1 MPTATDTNCP
11 NLVSDLYEVI
21 IILNSSTTYNNNI
34 IIETMIPYSSA
45 IMEKIKSEVLCGK
58 TYFIE
63 LFPAPTP
70 NIFPFAIAALALFI

>member
-1 MPTATDTNCP
+1 
-11 NLVSDLYEVI
+11 
-21 IILNSSTTYNNNI
+21 
-34 IIETMIPYSSA
+34 MIPYSSA